1 MKKSKTA
8 NFDYTPK
15 FTNFP
20 LANSDTTINESRVSE
35 PSEDD
40 VEEVKEWVDFKEM

>member
-1 MKKSKTA
+1 MKKSKTV

-15 FTNFP
+15 FTTFP
-20 LANSDTTINESRVSE
+20 LANSETTFKESRVSE

-40 VEEVKEWVDFKEM
+40 VEKVKEWVDFKEM